1 MPNVHKQNRFK
12 TIFYFFFT
20 LITIL
25 SFYQKIG
32 IEPATIEEKVTVKE
46 AYDPSL
52 LRLQSLDD
60 FDKEVRLHLK
70 HDLSDTSKIVNT
82 IDDILRNRFYHSYSE
97 YSMRDNWIAY
107 LCSKTLFWGIKHP
120 VIPDD
125 IMKYP
130 MAACSQQ
137 GLVFQSMLERY
148 KIRYATINMANTT
161 ESVGGHY
168 AVSAFYNAGWHFFDS
183 NVEPKKVKGNPS
195 VEKLIQDNALVS
207 LYPTRYQEWLEQ
219 KVAQNL
225 ITQSDINHKRGD
237 RMYAFQYVTNILS
250 AWLWLVM
257 GVAWVVLILCKIPNF
272 LSSFV
277 FQRVVRKA

>member
-1 MPNVHKQNRFK
+1 MPKVHTQNRYK
-12 TIFYFFFT
+12 TIFYFFLAT
-20 LITIL
+20 ITIT
-25 SFYQKIG
+25 SFYQKINTNSV
-32 IEPATIEEKVTVKE
+32 AFEEKVTVKE

-60 FDKEVRLHLK
+60 LDNEVRRRLK
-70 HDLSDTSKIVNT
+70 YNLSDTSKIVNT
-82 IDDILRNRFYHSYSE
+82 IDDILRSRFYHTYSE
-97 YSMRDNWIAY
+97 YSMRDNWVAY

-148 KIRYATINMANTT
+148 KVRYATINMSGTT

-168 AVSAFYNAGWHFFDS
+168 AVSAFYNADWHFFDS
-183 NVEPKKVKGNPS
+183 NIEPKKIKGNPS
-195 VEKLIQDNALVS
+195 VEKLIQSNTLVS
-207 LYPTRYQEWLEQ
+207 MYPPHVRQWLEQ

-225 ITQSDINHKRGD
+225 ITRTDVNHKRGE

-257 GVAWVVLILCKIPNF
+257 GVAWVVLFLC
-272 LSSFV
+272 
-277 FQRVVRKA
+277 